1 MPCFSGSE
9 TGDSLLTVTAD
20 ARGWSAARGR
30 TRQFAMAVLSAMGSV
45 LTMIA
50 VLIQRGHDNPP
61 PTLVRS
67 SAYMIVAAGLSWFAS
82 FTLQAHWSCV
92 VIVPVRYDRQAIQS
106 APMQGALVSAASM
119 FGMVGSVFLI
129 VGPVLS
135 LKDGEW
141 SQPSPGV
148 GYHWPS
154 VAGWTQ
160 FQISSMLYALHT
172 RRHVKCMHLLGVHNL
187 PVLGVW
193 LQLLG
198 TSCIGNLLS
207 LQCQG
212 SSRNY

>member
-1 MPCFSGSE
+1 MSSRFSGSE
-9 TGDSLLTVTAD
+9 TGGSLLTATAD
-20 ARGWSAARGR
+20 ARSWSRGR
-30 TRQFAMAVLSAMGSV
+30 TRQFAMSVLSAMGSI

-61 PTLVRS
+61 PALVRS

-82 FTLQAHWSCV
+82 FSLQAHWSCV
-92 VIVPVRYDRQAIQS
+92 VIVPVGDNRRAIQG
-106 APMQGALVSAASM
+106 APMQGVLVSAASM
-119 FGMVGSVFLI
+119 FGMVGSIFLI

-135 LKDGEW
+135 LNDGEW

-160 FQISSMLYALHT
+160 FQIASMLYALHT

-212 SSRNY
+212 SSRNH